1 MTSRFP
7 MVEVSTAN
15 PLVKP
20 MSEDPTLNAEDAL
33 LEEAQSCG
41 TLRRFAIFSKLSG
54 PGWLQGAVTLGGG
67 SLAGALFL
75 GVLAGPNLLWLQP
88 LAVICGIILLGAIG
102 YVTLSTERQPVDT
115 ISQHVSPILAIAWIL
130 GTIVAN
136 LVFGVPQFALATST
150 VVQNLIPGLHDST
163 VAPWIIG
170 VVLAIVGFLV
180 VRQYESGGSGVR
192 TFELVLKILVG
203 VVVAS
208 FLAVAVM
215 IIGSGQLHI
224 GSVLAGFVPSLSQF
238 TEPTA
243 PLAEAAAATG
253 ANEGVWRGIIADQQR
268 DRILAAAGAAV
279 GINMTF
285 LLPFTLLRRGWGRRH
300 RGLAIFDLSL
310 GLFVPFVIATTCLVI
325 AAGNQFYNRTDD
337 VIGKD
342 GAIIA
347 NMAGSYNAS
356 ADKFLSIQGSDAFL
370 AADTVEA
377 KTMVRAALPDS
388 DRRLA
393 AMLSARDAGQLA
405 RTLQPL
411 LGKTGA
417 NLIFGVG
424 VFAMAVST
432 IIMMGLMNAAAL
444 GALFRK
450 FNDRKVFLIGASM
463 PLILGI
469 FAPVIWTGASRAAL
483 AIPAS
488 VTAITLGPIAYF
500 TFFLLMNSKGALGEY
515 MPKGGA
521 RWLWNGLMAFAL
533 TMATLAS
540 IWALNSKGLPGQIG
554 LVGLILLGIF
564 GFAGFI
570 KRRNVS

>member
-1 MTSRFP
+1 
-7 MVEVSTAN
+7 
-15 PLVKP
+15 
-20 MSEDPTLNAEDAL
+20 MSDSPTQNTEDAL
-33 LEEAQSCG
+33 LEEAQTCG

-75 GVLAGPNLLWLQP
+75 GVLAGPHLLWLQP

-102 YVTLSTERQPVDT
+102 YVTLSTERQPADT
-115 ISQHVSPILAIAWIL
+115 ISQHVSPVLAIAWIL

-136 LVFGVPQFALATST
+136 LVFGVPQFALATAT
-150 VVQNLIPGLHDST
+150 VMQNLVPSLNGSES
-163 VAPWIIG
+163 APWVIG
-170 VVLAIVGFLV
+170 VILAVVGFIV

-203 VVVAS
+203 VVVVS

-253 ANEGVWRGIIADQQR
+253 ANEGIWRGIIADQQR
-268 DRILAAAGAAV
+268 DRMLAAAGAAV

-285 LLPFTLLRRGWGRRH
+285 LLPFTLLRRGWTRRH

-310 GLFVPFVIATTCLVI
+310 GLFIPFVVATTCLVI

-356 ADKFLSIQGSDAFL
+356 ADKFLGIQSSPAYV
-370 AADTVEA
+370 AADSPEA
-377 KTMVRAALPDS
+377 KAMVRAALPES

-393 AMLSARDAGQLA
+393 AMLASRDAGQLA

-450 FNDRKVFLIGASM
+450 FNDRKIFLIGASM

-488 VTAITLGPIAYF
+488 VTAVTLGPIAYF
-500 TFFLLMNSKGALGEY
+500 TFLLLMNSKGALGEHQ
-515 MPKGGA
+515 PKGGA
-521 RWLWNGLMAFAL
+521 RWLWNGLMAFATTL
-533 TMATLAS
+533 ATLAS
-540 IWALNSKGLPGQIG
+540 VWALNSKGLPGQIG
-554 LVGLILLGIF
+554 LVGLLLLAVF
-564 GFAGFI
+564 GLAGFI
-570 KRRNVS
+570 KRRSAS

>member
-1 MTSRFP
+1 M
-7 MVEVSTAN
+7 
-15 PLVKP
+15 
-20 MSEDPTLNAEDAL
+20 
-33 LEEAQSCG
+33 
-41 TLRRFAIFSKLSG
+41 
-54 PGWLQGAVTLGGG
+54 
-67 SLAGALFL
+67 
-75 GVLAGPNLLWLQP
+75 
-88 LAVICGIILLGAIG
+88 
-102 YVTLSTERQPVDT
+102 
-115 ISQHVSPILAIAWIL
+115 
-130 GTIVAN
+130 
-136 LVFGVPQFALATST
+136 
-150 VVQNLIPGLHDST
+150 VQNLIPGLHDST
-163 VAPWIIG
+163 VAPWVIG
-170 VVLAIVGFLV
+170 VILAIVGFIV

-203 VVVAS
+203 VVVVS

-224 GSVLAGFVPSLSQF
+224 GSVLVGFVPSLSQF

-243 PLAEAAAATG
+243 PLAAAAAATG
-253 ANEGVWRGIIADQQR
+253 ANEDIWRGIIADQQR
-268 DRILAAAGAAV
+268 DRMLAAAGAAV

-285 LLPFTLLRRGWGRRH
+285 LLPFTLLRRGWTRRH

-310 GLFVPFVIATTCLVI
+310 GLFIPFVVATTCLVI

-337 VIGKD
+337 VIAKD
-342 GAIIA
+342 GTIIA

-356 ADKFLSIQGSDAFL
+356 ADKFLEIQSSPAFA
-370 AADTVEA
+370 AADSSEA
-377 KTMVRAALPDS
+377 KAMVRAALPES
-388 DRRLA
+388 DKRLA
-393 AMLSARDAGQLA
+393 AMLASRDAGQLA

-444 GALFRK
+444 GALLRK

-488 VTAITLGPIAYF
+488 VTAVTLGPIAYF
-500 TFFLLMNSKGALGEY
+500 TFLLLMNSKGGIGRTSTEGRCALVVEWLDDLCHNTGHARQCLGLEQQGHAGADRISRSAATRRVRI
-515 MPKGGA
+515 GGLHEA
-521 RWLWNGLMAFAL
+521 PQSL
-533 TMATLAS
+533 TYGT
-540 IWALNSKGLPGQIG
+540 K
-554 LVGLILLGIF
+554 
-564 GFAGFI
+564 
-570 KRRNVS
+570 

>member
-1 MTSRFP
+1 
-7 MVEVSTAN
+7 
-15 PLVKP
+15 
-20 MSEDPTLNAEDAL
+20 MSEAPTQNTEDAL
-33 LEEAQSCG
+33 LEEAQNCG
-41 TLRRFAIFSKLSG
+41 TMRRFAIFSKLSG

-75 GVLAGPNLLWLQP
+75 GVLAGPHLLWLQP

-115 ISQHVSPILAIAWIL
+115 ISQHVSPVLAVAWIL

-136 LVFGVPQFALATST
+136 LVFGVPQFSLATAT
-150 VVQNLIPGLHDST
+150 VMQNLVPSLNGSA
-163 VAPWIIG
+163 VAPWVIG
-170 VVLAIVGFLV
+170 VILAVMGFIVV
-180 VRQYESGGSGVR
+180 KQYESGGRGVR
-192 TFELVLKILVG
+192 TFEFVLKILVG
-203 VVVAS
+203 VVVVS

-215 IIGSGQLHI
+215 IIGSGQLNI
-224 GSVLAGFVPSLSQF
+224 GSVLAGFVPSFSQF

-243 PLAEAAAATG
+243 PLAQAAAATG
-253 ANEGVWRGIIADQQR
+253 ANEDIWRGIIADQQR
-268 DRILAAAGAAV
+268 DRMLAAAGAAV

-285 LLPFTLLRRGWGRRH
+285 LLPFTLLRRGWTRRH

-310 GLFVPFVIATTCLVI
+310 GLFVPFVVATTCLVI

-337 VIGKD
+337 VIAKD
-342 GAIIA
+342 GTIIA

-356 ADKFLSIQGSDAFL
+356 ADKFLGIQGSSAFT
-370 AADTVEA
+370 AAETPEA
-377 KTMVRAALPDS
+377 KAMVRAALPES

-393 AMLSARDAGQLA
+393 AMLASRDAGQLA

-432 IIMMGLMNAAAL
+432 IIMMGLMNAAAV
-444 GALFRK
+444 GALLRK

-488 VTAITLGPIAYF
+488 VTAVTLGPIAYF
-500 TFFLLMNSKGALGEY
+500 TFLLLMNSKGALGEHQ
-515 MPKGGA
+515 PKGGS
-521 RWLWNGLMAFAL
+521 RWLWNGLMAFATTL
-533 TMATLAS
+533 ATLAS
-540 IWALNSKGLPGQIG
+540 VWALNSKGLPGQIG
-554 LVGLILLGIF
+554 LVGLVLLAVFGI
-564 GFAGFI
+564 AGFF
-570 KRRNVS
+570 KRRSAS

>member
-1 MTSRFP
+1 
-7 MVEVSTAN
+7 
-15 PLVKP
+15 
-20 MSEDPTLNAEDAL
+20 MSEDPTLRTQDAL
-33 LEEAQSCG
+33 LEEAQNSG
-41 TLRRFAIFSKLSG
+41 TLRRFAIYAKLSG

-115 ISQHVSPILAIAWIL
+115 ISRHVSPVLAIAWIL
-130 GTIVAN
+130 GTMVAN
-136 LVFGVPQFALATST
+136 LVFVVPQFALATST
-150 VVQNLIPGLHDST
+150 IVQNLIPSLDGSS
-163 VAPWIIG
+163 VAPWVIG
-170 VVLAIVGFLV
+170 VVLAVAGFIV
-180 VRQYESGGSGVR
+180 VRQYESAGRGVR

-203 VVVAS
+203 IVVVS

-215 IIGSGQLHI
+215 LIGSGQLHL
-224 GSVLAGFVPSLSQF
+224 GSVLAGFVPHISQF

-243 PLAEAAAATG
+243 PMAEAAAATG
-253 ANEGVWRGIIADQQR
+253 ANEGIWRGIIADQQR
-268 DRILAAAGAAV
+268 DRMLAAAGAAV

-285 LLPFTLLRRGWGRRH
+285 LLPFTLLRRGWGKRE

-310 GLFVPFVIATTCLVI
+310 GLFVPFVVATTCLVI

-337 VIGKD
+337 VIAPD
-342 GAIIA
+342 GTIIA
-347 NMAGSYNAS
+347 NMAGAYQAS
-356 ADKFLSIQGSDAFL
+356 ADKFLAIQGSPEFT
-370 AADTVEA
+370 AATTPEA
-377 KTMVRAALPDS
+377 KAAVRANLS
-388 DRRLA
+388 EGDRRLA
-393 AMLSARDAGQLA
+393 AMLASRDAGQLS
-405 RTLQPL
+405 RTLEPV
-411 LGKTGA
+411 LGKAGA
-417 NLIFGVG
+417 NLIFGIG

-444 GALFRK
+444 GALLRK
-450 FNDRKVFLIGASM
+450 FKDRKVFLIGASM

-500 TFFLLMNSKGALGEY
+500 TFLLLINCRGALGQDQ
-515 MPKGGA
+515 PKGGA
-521 RWLWNGLMAFAL
+521 RWLWNFLMVFAT

-540 IWALNSKGLPGQIG
+540 VWALNSKGLPGQIG
-554 LVGLILLGIF
+554 LVGLLLLAVFGI
-564 GFAGFI
+564 AGFV
-570 KRRNVS
+570 KRRRA